1 MGCQGASSPFTDLS
15 HHWVSNRTLTTTM
28 AISPWQES
36 VSPEPAGL
44 QPEQMGQ
51 IRDSCR
57 IFRPQSVP
65 HQGRWLWMPHFTK
78 LLFPLCLYPGYPI
91 HRAAAWHHPH
101 HLALSTLLCRCHHCP
116 TTLESGSPFDV
127 PITLPGETL
136 SSTSSTCAWRCVLE
150 RPYSTHFRHYTG
162 PGTSSNTGCGTRA
175 IVTPASVTTP
185 MLWKSAAKM
194 FWTWDRPMGTT
205 SSPSTYVSI

>member
-1 MGCQGASSPFTDLS
+1 
-15 HHWVSNRTLTTTM
+15 M

-36 VSPEPAGL
+36 VSSEPAGL

-91 HRAAAWHHPH
+91 HRAAAYDTTLTTLHCPHSCAAAITAPPLWNQAHPSTPQSPCQEKLPPPPQVPTPGDVSLNAPTAPTSGTT
-101 HLALSTLLCRCHHCP
+101 LALEPPVTQAVVPEPL
-116 TTLESGSPFDV
+116 SP
-127 PITLPGETL
+127 L
-136 SSTSSTCAWRCVLE
+136 
-150 RPYSTHFRHYTG
+150 
-162 PGTSSNTGCGTRA
+162 
-175 IVTPASVTTP
+175 PASPHPCCESQPPKCFEPETGLWVPRRVRQP
-185 MLWKSAAKM
+185 MLAYS
-194 FWTWDRPMGTT
+194 FPE
-205 SSPSTYVSI
+205 